1 MKNKKHIYIQFLKIV
16 SLISLLFFNASI
28 MYSQNE
34 MEDAVV
40 SLSFSEENDIK
51 TIIATVI
58 DQTGLPIEGLEL
70 YFYVQRTFSLL
81 PIGDGFNE
89 TDESGVVEIEFPNDL
104 PGDAEGNVTIVVK
117 VTESDLYNDLAL
129 ETIKNWG
136 IPVLVD
142 KAGEKRSLWATAANA
157 PVSLITSVSLM
168 IITIW
173 YIIFYI
179 VFKLYKISKI
189 KPLKP

>member
-1 MKNKKHIYIQFLKIV
+1 MMIKKHIYIQFLKIV
-16 SLISLLFFNASI
+16 FLISLLFFNASI
-28 MYSQNE
+28 MYSQDE

-40 SLSFSEENDIK
+40 SLSFTEENDIK

-70 YFYVQRTFSLL
+70 YFYAQRTFSLL

-104 PGDAEGNVTIVVK
+104 PGDAEGNLIIVVK
-117 VTESDLYNDLAL
+117 ITDSDLYNDLVL

-136 IPVLVD
+136 IPVLAD
-142 KAGEKRSLWATAANA
+142 KADEKRSLWATAANA

-168 IITIW
+168 IIVIW

-189 KPLKP
+189 KPLKS

>member
-1 MKNKKHIYIQFLKIV
+1 MMNKKRIYIQFLKIV

-81 PIGDGFNE
+81 PIGDEFNE

-142 KAGEKRSLWATAANA
+142 KADEKRSLWATAANA
-157 PVSLITSVSLM
+157 PVSLIASVSLM
-168 IITIW
+168 LITIW

>member
-81 PIGDGFNE
+81 PIGEGFNE

-117 VTESDLYNDLAL
+117 ITESDLYNDLAL

-168 IITIW
+168 IIAIW

-189 KPLKP
+189 KPLKS

>member
-1 MKNKKHIYIQFLKIV
+1 MVKKHTIDTTDELWADFLQLKI
-16 SLISLLFFNASI
+16 
-28 MYSQNE
+28 
-34 MEDAVV
+34 
-40 SLSFSEENDIK
+40 
-51 TIIATVI
+51 
-58 DQTGLPIEGLEL
+58 
-70 YFYVQRTFSLL
+70 RR
-81 PIGDGFNE
+81 GFKN
-89 TDESGVVEIEFPNDL
+89 
-104 PGDAEGNVTIVVK
+104 
-117 VTESDLYNDLAL
+117 NDLAL

-168 IITIW
+168 IIAIW

-189 KPLKP
+189 KPLKS

>member
-1 MKNKKHIYIQFLKIV
+1 MMNKKRIYIQFLKIG

-81 PIGDGFNE
+81 PIGDEFNE

-142 KAGEKRSLWATAANA
+142 KADEKRSLWATAANA
-157 PVSLITSVSLM
+157 PVSLIASVSLM
-168 IITIW
+168 LITIW